1 MSNNWFKFLEQK
13 GATFNSEREVTF
25 KNTHSS
31 NDLFITDLSWLGTIA
46 VTGDDSKTFL
56 QGQLT
61 NDINHITPSHYQL
74 SGLCTPKGR
83 LKALFSIFSNNENNT
98 LYLQLP
104 YPLLEET
111 LKRLKIFVMMSQV
124 ELTDVSDDRIKIG
137 IYGDKAEHYLT
148 EYGFTI
154 PDHSASVSH
163 YNGMQLI
170 RLQDNNTRFECMGNN
185 DSIQKLWTHLQN
197 DAQYCNTAQWKL
209 LDIAAGLPNVYS
221 HSKEVFIPQ
230 MLNLHVLDGVNF
242 KKGCYT
248 GQEVVA
254 RMQYLGKLKRRMY
267 RIQSAS
273 KTLPLAGDNLYS
285 EFTKSGQGA
294 GNIVDAHYSASGD
307 IDCLAV
313 INNEAVEKNDVFLD
327 EALQHKATLVEL
339 PYSVDTKE

>member
-1 MSNNWFKFLEQK
+1 MSNNWINFLEQN

-46 VTGDDSKTFL
+46 VTGNDSKTFL

-61 NDINHITPSHYQL
+61 NDINNITPSHYQL

-111 LKRLKIFVMMSQV
+111 LKRLKMFVMMSKV
-124 ELTDVSDDRIKIG
+124 ELSDVSDDLIKIG
-137 IYGDKAEHYLT
+137 IYGDKAEQHLK

-154 PDHSASVSH
+154 PEQSGRVSH
-163 YNGMQLI
+163 YNEMQLI
-170 RLQDNNTRFECMGNN
+170 RLQDNNTRFECVGDNEA
-185 DSIQKLWTHLQN
+185 IQKLWTSLYSH
-197 DAQYCNTAQWKL
+197 AQCSNTEQWKL
-209 LDIAAGLPNVYS
+209 LDIAAGLPNIYS
-221 HSKEVFIPQ
+221 RSKELFIPQ
-230 MLNLHVLDGVNF
+230 MLNLQVLDGINF

-248 GQEVVA
+248 GQEIVA

-267 RIQSAS
+267 RIQSQS
-273 KTLPLAGDNLYS
+273 KTLPLVGDKLYS
-285 EFTKSGQGA
+285 EFIKSGQGT
-294 GNIVDAHYSASGD
+294 GNIVDAQYSASGG

-313 INNEAVEKNDVFLD
+313 ISNEAVEKEDVFLD
-327 EALQHKATLVEL
+327 EALQNKATIVDI
-339 PYSVDTKE
+339 PYSVDVKE